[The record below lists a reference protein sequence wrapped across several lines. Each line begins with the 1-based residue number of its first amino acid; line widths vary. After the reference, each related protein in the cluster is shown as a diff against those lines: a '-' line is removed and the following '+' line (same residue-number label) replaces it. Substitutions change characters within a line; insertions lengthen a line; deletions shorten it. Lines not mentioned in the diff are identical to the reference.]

1 KTMWKPAWPGSV
13 PSHECSSSYAP
24 RSGFPGTWLRGQD
37 SLECRVLSAE
47 HSGQFFSQG
56 LRKAWSLRMKKSAPV
71 ICSWVRVVRASS
83 RYACT
88 LFSSQFFQQRLRFL
102 QVFGR
107 EAFGKPAVDLGQRV
121 ACCTVL

>member
-1 KTMWKPAWPGSV
+1 MMRPASRPSSSKDGHRSLRMISGDRRRRLSRSTSIKTMWKPGWPGSV

-56 LRKAWSLRMKKSAPV
+56 LRKAWSLRVEKECASDLLLGDG
-71 ICSWVRVVRASS
+71 CSF
-83 RYACT
+83 
-88 LFSSQFFQQRLRFL
+88 LFL
-102 QVFGR
+102 
-107 EAFGKPAVDLGQRV
+107 
-121 ACCTVL
+121 